1 MSTSWLFLPRVRQR
15 TPCVAQ
21 TSNPTTDAQLK
32 LLLFKF
38 LFLRLGSE
46 RRLVVSS
53 RVFFVAATHARMH
66 RVDITFSYIFIIHI
80 INMNSAIV
88 LHALL
93 ALKPLSL
100 LLYRHLHPR
109 YILGRTDIPKFV
121 CQRSISS
128 SSPSASHRRS
138 GIFFPRTARHVVTI
152 CISFI
157 DAICLIAVT
166 CFLQRSPRTY
176 AVTLGVA
183 LFVRFVCPP

>member
-21 TSNPTTDAQLK
+21 TSNPTTDARLK

-46 RRLVVSS
+46 QRLVVSS
-53 RVFFVAATHARMH
+53 RVFSVAATRARMH

-80 INMNSAIV
+80 GNMNSAIV

-100 LLYRHLHPR
+100 LLYLHLHPR

-128 SSPSASHRRS
+128 SSPSASHLRS
-138 GIFFPRTARHVVTI
+138 GIFFPRTASHIVTL
-152 CISFI
+152 CISLVG
-157 DAICLIAVT
+157 AICRIAVT
-166 CFLQRSPRTY
+166 CPFQSSPRTY
-176 AVTLGVA
+176 AVTLEVA
-183 LFVRFVCPP
+183 SFVHFVCPP